1 MPAIRHHVHIAA
13 SPRQVWRALTT
24 SDGLMSWWVDAAQV
38 ETRKGGRIV
47 VEFEDDE
54 GNPIEARG
62 MIQTFRPTSHF
73 EIVWDH
79 MGEFPTRGSRL
90 SFQIAR
96 DGDETRVSIVH
107 IGGPALDEDE
117 SRVAMTK
124 EWKRDLRA
132 LQSLLDSD

>member
-24 SDGLMSWWVDAAQV
+24 GNGLMSWWVDAATV
-38 ETRKGGRIV
+38 ENRKGGRVV

-54 GNPIEARG
+54 GNPVEARG

-107 IGGPALDEDE
+107 IGGPALDDDA
-117 SRVAMTK
+117 SRDAMTK